1 MIDAFLAL
9 HHNLMTEHIASVL
22 RDVLHSVMINCTGG
36 ILISEFF
43 LNEGM
48 FGCMG
53 AGGKPTINMM

>member
-1 MIDAFLAL
+1 M
-9 HHNLMTEHIASVL
+9 MTKHIAAVL
-22 RDVLHSVMINCTGG
+22 RDVLHSVMINCSGE

-48 FGCMG
+48 FGCKG